1 MKSEKIFFTGSL
13 FLLLAVAIGAFG
25 AHGLK
30 EIVMG
35 KYLDTFKTG
44 VQYQYYHGFGL
55 LILGLVQA
63 QFKDLDLKKSALCFI
78 LGIFLFSFN
87 CYLYAITTNKVF
99 AMIVPIGGIF
109 FMIGWSFLTV
119 SFYRKIKLNIY
130 Y

>member
-1 MKSEKIFFTGSL
+1 MKSEKILFIGSL
-13 FLLLAVAIGAFG
+13 SLLLAVAIGAFG

-30 EIVMG
+30 EIVTG
-35 KYLDTFKTG
+35 KYLETFKTG

-55 LILGLVQA
+55 LLLGIIQM
-63 QFKDLDLKKSALCFI
+63 QFKNLDLKKPALCFM

-87 CYLYAITTNKVF
+87 CYLYAITSNKVF

-119 SFYRKIKLNIY
+119 SFYRKIK
-130 Y
+130 

>member
-1 MKSEKIFFTGSL
+1 MKSEKIVFFGSL
-13 FLLLAVAIGAFG
+13 ALLLAVGIGAFG

-30 EIVMG
+30 EIVTG
-35 KYLDTFKTG
+35 KYLETFKTG

-55 LILGLVQA
+55 LFLGMLQT
-63 QFKDLDLKKSALCFI
+63 QFKEIDLKRPALCFM

-109 FMIGWSFLTV
+109 FIVGWSFLTI
-119 SFYRKIKLNIY
+119 SFYRKIK
-130 Y
+130 